1 MTMTVR
7 VGEHEMSQ
15 PVDPELRQQFLEGM
29 SHTACTVN
37 VVTTDGPAGRAGV
50 TVSAMSSVSADTPR
64 PSLLVCV
71 HHLSASARA
80 IVENG
85 VFSVNVLRDDQSYIS
100 DTFAGRRETHDG
112 DKFSCAEWTPQATGS
127 PRVVDPLVA
136 FDCKVMS
143 AERVGTHHVF
153 VGEVQDVFT
162 AERGSPLIFANRAYG
177 SSTRL
182 DPVRAGAP
190 AGGETALSVGCF
202 HTFGPYILPALLA
215 EMARGDEAADVRVV
229 EGDQRT
235 VVSSLLSGETELGL
249 LYDIDLGDELECE
262 TLTYLKPY
270 VLLPEGHPLS
280 QRSSLSASDLAS
292 EPLVLLDAPPSR
304 DYFLSIFGAAGCAPN
319 IAFTSSSFEMV
330 RGLVGHGLGYALLAT
345 KPASAMTYDG
355 KALVTR
361 PLVTEVAA
369 SGVVLARK
377 KGVTPS
383 VAAEKFAWACRG
395 YFSLDA

>member
-1 MTMTVR
+1 
-7 VGEHEMSQ
+7 MSE
-15 PVDPELRQQFLEGM
+15 PVDPELRQRFLEGM

-50 TVSAMSSVSADTPR
+50 TVSAMSSVSADTPK

-71 HHLSASARA
+71 HHMSAAASA

-85 VFSVNVLRDDQSYIS
+85 VFCVNVLRDDQSYIS
-100 DTFAGRRETHDG
+100 DTFAGRRETPDG
-112 DKFSCAEWTPQATGS
+112 DKFSCADWAEQATGA

-136 FDCKVMS
+136 FDCRIAS

-153 VGEVQDVFT
+153 VGEVQEIFT
-162 AERGSPLIFANRAYG
+162 ADRGSPLIFANRAYG
-177 SSTRL
+177 ASTRL
-182 DPVRAGAP
+182 DPVRADARTRGEP
-190 AGGETALSVGCF
+190 ALAVGCF

-215 EMARGDEAADVRVV
+215 EMVRGEGAADVRVV

-249 LYDIDLGDELECE
+249 LYDIDLGDELEAE
-262 TLTYLKPY
+262 ALTHLTPY
-270 VLLPEGHPLS
+270 VLLPEGHPLA
-280 QRSSLSASDLAS
+280 QHTSLSASELAD

-304 DYFLSIFGAAGCAPN
+304 DYFLSIFEAAGRTPQVAY
-319 IAFTSSSFEMV
+319 TSSSFEMV

-361 PLVTEVAA
+361 PLATDVEA
-369 SGVVLARK
+369 SKVVLARK
-377 KGVTPS
+377 KGVETTPQ
-383 VAAEKFAWACRG
+383 AERFAWACRG